1 MKNLKAIVFVLC
13 TFLFISSA
21 MAQEW
26 TKDQLELWKSIE
38 ASWAKWQGGDVEG
51 SMAMF
56 HEGYL
61 GWSNEYPMPA
71 DKAKISK
78 MWNMMKDNYKV
89 MFLDLE
95 PVRIVV
101 VGDAAVAHYYFSFY
115 ASFMG
120 KEESVKGKNSEFY
133 IKEGGKWLLL
143 GDHTYSQAKEE
154 DDD

>member
-1 MKNLKAIVFVLC
+1 MRNLKTIVFVLC
-13 TFLFISSA
+13 TFLFVTSA
-21 MAQEW
+21 FAQEW
-26 TKDQLELWKSIE
+26 TKDQLELWTSIE
-38 ASWAKWQGGDVEG
+38 ATWAKWKSGDTEG
-51 SMAMF
+51 SLAAF

-71 DKAKISK
+71 DKAKVTK
-78 MWNMMKDNYKV
+78 MWNMMKDDYEV

-101 VGDAAVAHYYFSFY
+101 VGDAAVAHYYFNFY
-115 ASFMG
+115 AKFMG
-120 KEESVKGKNSEFY
+120 EEKSVKGKNSEFY

-143 GDHTYSQAKEE
+143 GDFTTTAEK